1 MSAISV
7 RPRPD
12 VEDSPAADLAGVLR
26 TPDVVVD
33 VSSPVAPSTAVDGA
47 RARLVS
53 P

>member
-12 VEDSPAADLAGVLR
+12 EDSPAADLAGVLR

-33 VSSPVAPSTAVDGA
+33 ASSPVASCTAVDGA